1 MAFAWRE
8 DITELTIA
16 EGITEIGAGAFL
28 SCRALRHVHFPDS
41 LRVIG
46 EMAFWESG
54 LFEVTLP
61 ESLLRIEENAFWNC
75 TDLKRITVPGRPTW
89 IGLNA
94 FGGCDNLS
102 EGYVARGYPGPEA
115 CDPPA
120 ELLYTLL
127 LLSSGGHF
135 PEEAEAKAVR
145 YAGEYE
151 DLLIERILEIN
162 GRRSLEGM
170 VRRKLLTPEKIPDYV
185 KAAGRAKRPEL
196 AAVLLGAASG
206 TRGSAAGRFPI

>member
-8 DITELTIA
+8 DLTEVTIA
-16 EGITEIGAGAFL
+16 EGITDIGAGAFL
-28 SCRALRHVHFPDS
+28 GCRALRHVHFPES

-54 LFEVTLP
+54 LYEVTLP
-61 ESLLRIEENAFWNC
+61 ESLLCVEDSAFWNC
-75 TDLKRITVPGRPTW
+75 TDLKRITVPGRNTG

-94 FGGCDNLS
+94 FGGCDSLS

-135 PEEAEAKAVR
+135 PEEAEARAVK
-145 YAGEYE
+145 YAGEFE
-151 DLLIERILEIN
+151 DLLFERILELN

-185 KAAGRAKRPEL
+185 KAAGKAKRPEL
-196 AAVLLGAASG
+196 AAVLLGTASG
-206 TRGSAAGRFPI
+206 TRGSAAGRFAL